1 MWARPSKLKART
13 RIGGGIT
20 LQQDTLKKREGFSSS
35 IGVIAAVLGSAVGLG
50 NIWKFPYV
58 TGANGGAAFILV
70 YLVCL
75 ALVGLPVML
84 SEHLLGR
91 NTKSNAV
98 GAFKVLQPKKPWFL
112 VGGAG
117 VLSAFLIMAFYTS
130 VAGWVYAYIF
140 KAAGG
145 GLLST
150 NPKETSLVFNTLV
163 SGVGEPLFWQMFV
176 LLVTGT
182 IIMAGVT
189 KGIERV
195 TKVLM
200 PILFILLIVIDIRSL
215 TLPGASEGLSFLFK
229 PDFSKI
235 TVSVI
240 LAALGLAFFKL
251 SVGMGA
257 MITYGSYVGENENL
271 PKMAL
276 KVALSD
282 TLVSLMAG
290 IAIFPAVF
298 AFGFEPNAGPPLLF
312 ITIPT
317 VFSSMPFG
325 SVFMV
330 LFFVLT
336 AIAATGA
343 MLSLLEVPVAYLTEQ
358 HNWSRRKAT
367 LVTILGIGLLGS
379 TATLSNS
386 ILANV
391 TLFSKNLFDFYDFMT
406 SNILLP
412 LGGIFIALFAGWQ
425 WGKSKVYEEISNN
438 GQINNQGIAAV
449 YLFLVRFVVPIGITL
464 VLLAGLKIFNF

>member
-1 MWARPSKLKART
+1 MKKEIHT
-13 RIGGGIT
+13 
-20 LQQDTLKKREGFSSS
+20 KREGFSSS

-70 YLVCL
+70 YLLCV

-84 SEHLLGR
+84 SEHMIGR
-91 NTKSNAV
+91 HTKANAV
-98 GAFKVLQPKKPWFL
+98 GAFKALQPRRPWFL

-130 VAGWVYAYIF
+130 VAGWVYAYVF

-145 GLLST
+145 ALLSAK
-150 NPKETSLVFNTLV
+150 PEDTSRVFNSLV

-176 LLVTGT
+176 LLVIGT

-195 TKVLM
+195 TKLLM
-200 PILFILLIVIDIRSL
+200 PLLFILLLIIDIRSL
-215 TLPGASEGLSFLFK
+215 TLPGAGEGLAFLFK

-235 TVSVI
+235 TVGVV

-257 MITYGSYVGENENL
+257 MITYGSYVDKNEDL
-271 PKMAL
+271 PKMAV
-276 KVALSD
+276 KVVLAD

-298 AFGFEPNAGPPLLF
+298 ALGFEPNQGAKLLF
-312 ITIPT
+312 VIIPA
-317 VFSSMPFG
+317 VFNSMPFG
-325 SVFMV
+325 RVFMV
-330 LFFVLT
+330 LFFLLT
-336 AIAATGA
+336 AVAATGA
-343 MLSLLEVPVAYLTEQ
+343 MLSLLEVPIAYLTEQ
-358 HNWSRRKAT
+358 YRWTRRKAT
-367 LVTILGIGLLGS
+367 LLTILGIGLLGS

-386 ILANV
+386 LFANV
-391 TLFSKNLFDFYDFMT
+391 TVFGKTFFDLYDFTT

-412 LGGIFIALFAGWQ
+412 VGGIFIALFVGWQ
-425 WGKSKVYEEISNN
+425 WGYANVKREMSNE
-438 GQINNQGIAAV
+438 GQLANDGFV
-449 YLFLVRFVVPIGITL
+449 RVFMFLVKFIVPLAIVL
-464 VLLAGLKIFNF
+464 VLLAGLGLDDIIIEFITTFFLKAI

>member
-1 MWARPSKLKART
+1 MNKEKYH
-13 RIGGGIT
+13 
-20 LQQDTLKKREGFSSS
+20 KREGFSSS

-70 YLVCL
+70 YLLCL
-75 ALVGLPVML
+75 ALVGIPVML
-84 SEHLLGR
+84 SEHLIGR
-91 NTKSNAV
+91 HTKANAV
-98 GAFKVLQPKKPWFL
+98 GAFKALQPRRPWFL

-117 VLSAFLIMAFYTS
+117 VLSAFLIMAFYTT

-145 GLLST
+145 ALLT
-150 NPKETSLVFNTLV
+150 ANPEDTSLVFNTLV
-163 SGVGEPLFWQMFV
+163 SGVGEPLFWQIFV

-200 PILFILLIVIDIRSL
+200 PLLFVLLIIMDIRSL
-215 TLPGASEGLSFLFK
+215 TLPGAGEGLAFLFK

-235 TVSVI
+235 TVGVI

-257 MITYGSYVGENENL
+257 MITYGSYISKNENL
-271 PKMAL
+271 PKMAIR
-276 KVALSD
+276 VALAD

-298 AFGFEPNAGPPLLF
+298 AFGFKPDAGPSLLF

-317 VFSSMPFG
+317 VFNAMPFG
-325 SVFMV
+325 RVFMA

-358 HNWSRRKAT
+358 YQWTRRKAT
-367 LVTILGIGLLGS
+367 LVTILGIGSLGS

-386 ILANV
+386 ILAKV
-391 TLFSKNLFDFYDFMT
+391 TVFGRTFFDFFDFTT
-406 SNILLP
+406 SNVLLP
-412 LGGIFIALFAGWQ
+412 IGGIFIALFVGWQ
-425 WGKSKVYEEISNN
+425 WGYANVKQEMSND
-438 GQINNQGIAAV
+438 GQLKNDQLVRI
-449 YLFLVRFVVPIGITL
+449 YMFLVKFIVPIAIVL
-464 VLLAGLKIFNF
+464 VLLAGLDLIKPIISFINQ

>member
-1 MWARPSKLKART
+1 MKQES
-13 RIGGGIT
+13 
-20 LQQDTLKKREGFSSS
+20 QNKREGFSSS

-84 SEHLLGR
+84 SEHLIGR
-91 NTKSNAV
+91 ATKSNAV
-98 GAFKVLQPKKPWFL
+98 GAFKKLQPRRPWFL

-117 VLSAFLIMAFYTS
+117 VISAFLIMAFYTT
-130 VAGWVYAYIF
+130 VVGWVYAYIF
-140 KAAGG
+140 KSASGA
-145 GLLST
+145 LLT
-150 NPKETSLVFNTLV
+150 NKPQQTTQVFNSLI
-163 SGVGEPLFWQMFV
+163 SGVAEPLFWQV
-176 LLVTGT
+176 LVLIVIGI

-195 TKVLM
+195 TKFLM
-200 PILFILLIVIDIRSL
+200 PMLFILLVIIDIRSL
-215 TLPGASEGLSFLFK
+215 SLPGASSGLAFLFK

-235 TVSVI
+235 TVSAI

-257 MITYGSYVGENENL
+257 MITYGSYVDKQENL
-271 PKMAL
+271 PKMAV

-298 AFGFEPNAGPPLLF
+298 AFGFEPKAGPPLLF
-312 ITIPT
+312 IIIPT
-317 VFSSMPFG
+317 VFNSMPLG
-325 SVFMV
+325 RIFMV
-330 LFFVLT
+330 LFFLLT
-336 AIAATGA
+336 AFAATGA
-343 MLSLLEVPVAYLTEQ
+343 MLSLLEVPIAYFTEEYQ
-358 HNWSRRKAT
+358 WSRRKAT
-367 LVTILGIGLLGS
+367 LITIVGIGLLGS

-386 ILANV
+386 VLSNV
-391 TLFSKNLFDFYDFMT
+391 LIFGKTFFDFFDFAT
-406 SNILLP
+406 SNVLLP

-425 WGKSKVYEEISNN
+425 WGYANVKREMTNEGQLRNEGLFKVYI
-438 GQINNQGIAAV
+438 V
-449 YLFLVRFVVPIGITL
+449 LVRYLVPIAIAII
-464 VLLAGLKIFNF
+464 LLTGLNIIHI

>member
-1 MWARPSKLKART
+1 LKKDMH
-13 RIGGGIT
+13 
-20 LQQDTLKKREGFSSS
+20 QKREGFSSS

-70 YLVCL
+70 YLLCV

-84 SEHLLGR
+84 AEHLIGR
-91 NTKSNAV
+91 HTKSNAV
-98 GAFKVLQPKKPWFL
+98 GAFKKLEPRRPWFL

-140 KAAGG
+140 KSAGG
-145 GLLST
+145 MLIST
-150 NPKETSLVFNTLV
+150 KPEDTSLVFTTLV
-163 SGVGEPLFWQMFV
+163 SGVTEPLFWQIVV

-195 TKVLM
+195 TKILM
-200 PILFILLIVIDIRSL
+200 PILFILLIIIDIRSL
-215 TLPGASEGLSFLFK
+215 TLPGAAEGLSFLFK

-235 TVSVI
+235 TVGVI

-257 MITYGSYVGENENL
+257 MITYGSYIDKNENL
-271 PKMAL
+271 PKMAI
-276 KVALSD
+276 KVALAD

-298 AFGFEPNAGPPLLF
+298 AFGFKPDVGPKLLF
-312 ITIPT
+312 VIIPT
-317 VFSSMPFG
+317 VFNSMPFG
-325 SVFMV
+325 RIFMV
-330 LFFVLT
+330 FFFVLT

-343 MLSLLEVPVAYLTEQ
+343 MLSLLEVIIAYSTEQ
-358 HNWSRRKAT
+358 YQWTRRKAT
-367 LVTILGIGLLGS
+367 LLTILAIGLLGS

-386 ILANV
+386 ILAQFTV
-391 TLFSKNLFDFYDFMT
+391 FGKTFFDFYDFAT
-406 SNILLP
+406 SNVLLP
-412 LGGIFIALFAGWQ
+412 VGGIFIALFVGWQ
-425 WGKSKVYEEISNN
+425 WGHTNVKREMSNE
-438 GQINNQGIAAV
+438 GQLKNDG
-449 YLFLVRFVVPIGITL
+449 LVRVYMVLIKYVVPIAIVL
-464 VLLAGLKIFNF
+464 VLLVGLKILQFE

>member
-1 MWARPSKLKART
+1 MQEIHS
-13 RIGGGIT
+13 
-20 LQQDTLKKREGFSSS
+20 KREGFSSS
-35 IGVIAAVLGSAVGLG
+35 IGVIAAILGSAVGLG

-70 YLVCL
+70 YLVCI

-84 SEHLLGR
+84 AEHMIGR
-91 NTKSNAV
+91 HTKANAV
-98 GAFKVLQPKKPWFL
+98 GAFRALHPRKPWFL

-117 VLSAFLIMAFYTS
+117 VLSAFLIMAFYTT
-130 VAGWVYAYIF
+130 VAGWVYSYIF

-145 GLLST
+145 TLLST
-150 NPKETSLVFNTLV
+150 KPEDTSLVFKTLV
-163 SGVGEPLFWQMFV
+163 SGVGEPLFWQIVV
-176 LLVTGT
+176 LLVTGS

-200 PILFILLIVIDIRSL
+200 PLLFILLVVIDIRSL
-215 TLPGASEGLSFLFK
+215 TLPGAGTGLSFLFK

-235 TVSVI
+235 TVGVV

-257 MITYGSYVGENENL
+257 MITYGSYVDKNENL

-276 KVALSD
+276 KVVLAD

-298 AFGFEPNAGPPLLF
+298 AFGFQPDSGPKLLF
-312 ITIPT
+312 IIIPT
-317 VFSSMPFG
+317 VFNSMPYG
-325 SVFMV
+325 RVFMV

-343 MLSLLEVPVAYLTEQ
+343 MLSLLEVPIAYLTEQ
-358 HNWSRRKAT
+358 YQWTRRKAT
-367 LVTILGIGLLGS
+367 LLTILAIALLGS

-391 TLFSKNLFDFYDFMT
+391 TLFGKTFFDFFDFAT
-406 SNILLP
+406 SNVLMP
-412 LGGIFIALFAGWQ
+412 LGGIFIALFVGWQ
-425 WGKSKVYEEISNN
+425 WGYANVKKEMSNEGKLDNEGLVRVYM
-438 GQINNQGIAAV
+438 
-449 YLFLVRFVVPIGITL
+449 FLVKYIVPTAIAL
-464 VLLAGLKIFNF
+464 VLLAGLNIIHF

>member
-1 MWARPSKLKART
+1 MKQEMKH
-13 RIGGGIT
+13 
-20 LQQDTLKKREGFSSS
+20 KRESFTSS

-70 YLVCL
+70 YLVCV

-84 SEHLLGR
+84 SEHLIGR
-91 NTKSNAV
+91 HTKANAV
-98 GAFKVLQPKKPWFL
+98 GAFKALQPRRPWFL

-145 GLLST
+145 ALLT
-150 NPKETSLVFNTLV
+150 AKPEDTTLVFNKLV
-163 SGVGEPLFWQMFV
+163 SGVGEPLFWQVFV
-176 LLVTGT
+176 LLVIGT

-195 TKVLM
+195 TKLLM
-200 PILFILLIVIDIRSL
+200 PLLFVLLVIIDIRSL
-215 TLPGASEGLSFLFK
+215 SLPGAGMGLSFLFK

-257 MITYGSYVGENENL
+257 MITYGSYVDKNENL
-271 PKMAL
+271 PKMAI
-276 KVALSD
+276 KVALAD

-298 AFGFEPNAGPPLLF
+298 AFGFTPDQGPKLLF
-312 ITIPT
+312 VIIPA
-317 VFSSMPFG
+317 VFNSMPLG
-325 SVFMV
+325 RVFMV

-343 MLSLLEVPVAYLTEQ
+343 MLSLLEVPIAYLTEQ
-358 HNWSRRKAT
+358 YQWTRRKAT
-367 LVTILGIGLLGS
+367 LLTILGIGLLGS

-386 ILANV
+386 LLAEV
-391 TLFSKNLFDFYDFMT
+391 TVLGKTFFDFFDFAT
-406 SNILLP
+406 SNVLLP
-412 LGGIFIALFAGWQ
+412 LGGIFIALFVGWQ
-425 WGKSKVYEEISNN
+425 WGDAKVKQELS
-438 GQINNQGIAAV
+438 NQGQLANEGLANV
-449 YLFLVRFVVPIGITL
+449 YLFLVKYIVPLAIAVI
-464 VLLAGLKIFNF
+464 LLAGLNIIHF

>member
-1 MWARPSKLKART
+1 MKVLYLKQET
-13 RIGGGIT
+13 
-20 LQQDTLKKREGFSSS
+20 QKKREGFSSS

-70 YLVCL
+70 YILCV

-84 SEHLLGR
+84 SEHLIGR
-91 NTKSNAV
+91 HTKANAV
-98 GAFKVLQPKKPWFL
+98 GAFKALQPRRPWFL

-117 VLSAFLIMAFYTS
+117 VLSAFLIMAFYTT

-145 GLLST
+145 ALLT
-150 NPKETSLVFNTLV
+150 AKPEETSFVFNTLV
-163 SGVGEPLFWQMFV
+163 SGVAEPLFWQVFV
-176 LLVTGT
+176 LLVIGT

-195 TKVLM
+195 TKLLM
-200 PILFILLIVIDIRSL
+200 PLLFILLVIIDIRSL
-215 TLPGASEGLSFLFK
+215 TLPGAGEGLSFLFK

-235 TVSVI
+235 TVGVI

-257 MITYGSYVGENENL
+257 MITYGSYVDKNENL
-271 PKMAL
+271 PKMAI
-276 KVALSD
+276 KVALAD

-298 AFGFEPNAGPPLLF
+298 AFGFEPGSGPKLLF
-312 ITIPT
+312 IIIPA
-317 VFSSMPFG
+317 VFNSMPFG
-325 SVFMV
+325 RVFMV

-343 MLSLLEVPVAYLTEQ
+343 MLSLLEVPIAYLTEQ
-358 HNWSRRKAT
+358 YRWTRRKAT
-367 LVTILGIGLLGS
+367 LLTILGIGLLGS

-391 TLFSKNLFDFYDFMT
+391 TVFGMNFFDFFDFTT
-406 SNILLP
+406 SNVLLP
-412 LGGIFIALFAGWQ
+412 LGGIFIALFVGWQ
-425 WGKSKVYEEISNN
+425 WGKGNVYQEISNN
-438 GQINNQGIAAV
+438 GKIANEGLADI
-449 YLFLVRFVVPIGITL
+449 YLFLVRFVVPVGITL
-464 VLLAGLKIFNF
+464 VLLVGLKIIHF

>member
-1 MWARPSKLKART
+1 MLCLKHEKQKT
-13 RIGGGIT
+13 
-20 LQQDTLKKREGFSSS
+20 REGFSSS

-58 TGANGGAAFILV
+58 TGANGGAAFILI
-70 YLVCL
+70 YLLCL

-84 SEHLLGR
+84 SEHLIGR
-91 NTKSNAV
+91 NTKANAV
-98 GAFKVLQPKKPWFL
+98 GAFKVLQPRKPWFL

-140 KAAGG
+140 KAASGS
-145 GLLST
+145 LLST
-150 NPKETSLVFNTLV
+150 NPQETSLVFKTLV
-163 SGVGEPLFWQMFV
+163 SGVGEPLFWQVFV

-200 PILFILLIVIDIRSL
+200 PLLFVLLIVIDIRSL
-215 TLPGASEGLSFLFK
+215 TLPGAAEGLSFLFK

-235 TVSVI
+235 TVSVV

-298 AFGFEPNAGPPLLF
+298 AFGFEPDAGPPLLF

-325 SVFMV
+325 GVFMV

-358 HNWSRRKAT
+358 HHWSRRNAT
-367 LVTILGIGLLGS
+367 LLTILGIGLLGS

-386 ILANV
+386 ILANI
-391 TLFSKNLFDFYDFMT
+391 TLFGKNFFDFYDFTT
-406 SNILLP
+406 SNVLLP
-412 LGGIFIALFAGWQ
+412 LGGIFIALFVGWQ
-425 WGKSKVYEEISNN
+425 WGQSNVYQEISNN
-438 GQINNQGIAAV
+438 GQIANKGLARIF
-449 YLFLVRFVVPIGITL
+449 LILVRYVVPVGIIL
-464 VLLAGLKIFNF
+464 VLLAGLNINIIGFLLKLLGIV

>member
-1 MWARPSKLKART
+1 MRRVIVLKQEIHT
-13 RIGGGIT
+13 
-20 LQQDTLKKREGFSSS
+20 KREGFSSS

-70 YLVCL
+70 YLLCV
-75 ALVGLPVML
+75 AFVGLPVML
-84 SEHLLGR
+84 SELLIGR
-91 NTKSNAV
+91 HTKANAV
-98 GAFKVLQPKKPWFL
+98 GAFKALQPRRPWFL

-117 VLSAFLIMAFYTS
+117 VLSAFLIMAFYTT

-145 GLLST
+145 MLVST
-150 NPKETSLVFNTLV
+150 KPEDTSLAFKTLV
-163 SGVGEPLFWQMFV
+163 SGVGEPLFWQILV
-176 LLVTGT
+176 LLVIGT

-195 TKVLM
+195 TKFLM
-200 PILFILLIVIDIRSL
+200 PLLFVLLLIIDIRSL
-215 TLPGASEGLSFLFK
+215 TLPGAGVGLSFLFK

-257 MITYGSYVGENENL
+257 MITYGSYVDKNENL
-271 PKMAL
+271 PKMAI
-276 KVALSD
+276 KVALAD

-290 IAIFPAVF
+290 VAIFPAVF
-298 AFGFEPNAGPPLLF
+298 AFGFKPDAGPKLLF
-312 ITIPT
+312 IIIPT
-317 VFSSMPFG
+317 VFNSMPLG
-325 SVFMV
+325 RLFMV

-343 MLSLLEVPVAYLTEQ
+343 MLSLLEVPIAYLTEQ
-358 HNWSRRKAT
+358 YLWTRRKAT
-367 LVTILGIGLLGS
+367 LLTILGIGLLGS

-386 ILANV
+386 LLANV
-391 TLFSKNLFDFYDFMT
+391 TVFGKTFFDFFDFAT

-412 LGGIFIALFAGWQ
+412 LGGIFIALFVGWQ
-425 WGKSKVYEEISNN
+425 WGDAKVKLEMSNE
-438 GQINNQGIAAV
+438 GQLRNEGLAQIFI
-449 YLFLVRFVVPIGITL
+449 FLVKVIVPVAIAL
-464 VLLAGLKIFNF
+464 VLLAGLNVIHF

>member
-1 MWARPSKLKART
+1 MQEIKS
-13 RIGGGIT
+13 
-20 LQQDTLKKREGFSSS
+20 KREGFSSS
-35 IGVIAAVLGSAVGLG
+35 IGVIAAILGSAVGLG

-70 YLVCL
+70 YLLCL

-84 SEHLLGR
+84 AEHLIGR
-91 NTKSNAV
+91 HTKANAV
-98 GAFKVLQPKKPWFL
+98 GAFKKLQPRKPWFF

-117 VLSAFLIMAFYTS
+117 VLSAFLIMAFYTT
-130 VAGWVYAYIF
+130 VAGWVYSYIF

-145 GLLST
+145 ALLST
-150 NPKETSLVFNTLV
+150 KPEDTSLVFKTLV
-163 SGVGEPLFWQMFV
+163 SGVSEPLFWQIFV
-176 LLVTGT
+176 LLVTGS

-200 PILFILLIVIDIRSL
+200 PLLFILLIVIDIRSL
-215 TLPGASEGLSFLFK
+215 TLSGAGAGLSFLFK

-235 TVSVI
+235 TVSVV

-257 MITYGSYVGENENL
+257 MITYGSYVDKSENL
-271 PKMAL
+271 PKMAV
-276 KVALSD
+276 KVALAD

-298 AFGFEPNAGPPLLF
+298 AFGFKPDAGPKLLF
-312 ITIPT
+312 IIIPT

-325 SVFMV
+325 RVFMV

-343 MLSLLEVPVAYLTEQ
+343 MLSLLEVPIAYLTEQ
-358 HNWSRRKAT
+358 YQWTRRNAT
-367 LVTILGIGLLGS
+367 LLTILGIALLGS

-386 ILANV
+386 LLANV
-391 TLFSKNLFDFYDFMT
+391 TLFGKTFFDFFDFAT
-406 SNILLP
+406 SNVLLP
-412 LGGIFIALFAGWQ
+412 LGGIFISLFVGWQ
-425 WGKSKVYEEISNN
+425 WGYANVKQEMSNGGELKNDGLVRVYM
-438 GQINNQGIAAV
+438 
-449 YLFLVRFVVPIGITL
+449 FLVKYVVPTAIAL
-464 VLLAGLKIFNF
+464 VLLAGLNIIHF

>member
-1 MWARPSKLKART
+1 MLH
-13 RIGGGIT
+13 
-20 LQQDTLKKREGFSSS
+20 QKREGFSSS

-70 YLVCL
+70 YLLCL
-75 ALVGLPVML
+75 ALVGVPVML
-84 SEHLLGR
+84 SEHLIGR
-91 NTKSNAV
+91 HTKANAV
-98 GAFKVLQPKKPWFL
+98 GAFKVLQPRRPWYL

-117 VLSAFLIMAFYTS
+117 VLSAFLIMAFYTT

-145 GLLST
+145 ALLSAK
-150 NPKETSLVFNTLV
+150 PEETTLVFNTLV
-163 SGVGEPLFWQMFV
+163 SGVGEPLFWQIFV
-176 LLVTGT
+176 LLVIGT

-200 PILFILLIVIDIRSL
+200 PLLFILLVIIDIRSL
-215 TLPGASEGLSFLFK
+215 TLPGAGEGLSFLFK

-235 TVSVI
+235 TIGVI

-257 MITYGSYVGENENL
+257 MITYGSYVNKSENL
-271 PKMAL
+271 PKMAI
-276 KVALSD
+276 KVALAD

-298 AFGFEPNAGPPLLF
+298 AFGFKPNAGPSLLF

-317 VFSSMPFG
+317 VFNSMPFG
-325 SVFMV
+325 RVFMS

-358 HNWSRRKAT
+358 YQWTRRKAT
-367 LVTILGIGLLGS
+367 MVTILGIGLLGS

-386 ILANV
+386 LFAKV
-391 TLFSKNLFDFYDFMT
+391 TVFGKTFFDFYDFST

-412 LGGIFIALFAGWQ
+412 VGGIFIALFVGWQ
-425 WGKSKVYEEISNN
+425 WGYVNVKREMSNE
-438 GQINNQGIAAV
+438 GQLTNDRLVRIFM
-449 YLFLVRFVVPIGITL
+449 FLVEYIVPFAIAL
-464 VLLAGLKIFNF
+464 VLLAGLNIIHF

>member
-1 MWARPSKLKART
+1 MKQEMYA
-13 RIGGGIT
+13 
-20 LQQDTLKKREGFSSS
+20 KREGFSSS

-70 YLVCL
+70 YLLCV

-84 SEHLLGR
+84 SELLIGR
-91 NTKSNAV
+91 HTKANAV
-98 GAFKVLQPKKPWFL
+98 GAFKALQPRRPWFL

-117 VLSAFLIMAFYTS
+117 VLSAFLIMAFYTT

-145 GLLST
+145 MLVST
-150 NPKETSLVFNTLV
+150 KPEDTSLAFKTLI
-163 SGVGEPLFWQMFV
+163 SGVAEPLFWQMFV
-176 LLVTGT
+176 LIVIGA

-195 TKVLM
+195 TKLLM
-200 PILFILLIVIDIRSL
+200 PLLFLLLLIIDIRSL
-215 TLPGASEGLSFLFK
+215 TLPGAGVGLSFLFK

-257 MITYGSYVGENENL
+257 MITYGSYVDKNENL
-271 PKMAL
+271 PKMAI
-276 KVALSD
+276 KVALAD

-298 AFGFEPNAGPPLLF
+298 AFGFKPDAGPKLLF
-312 ITIPT
+312 IIIPT
-317 VFSSMPFG
+317 VFNSMPLG
-325 SVFMV
+325 RLFMV
-330 LFFVLT
+330 LFFLLT

-343 MLSLLEVPVAYLTEQ
+343 MLSLLEVPIAYLTEQ
-358 HNWSRRKAT
+358 YQWTRRKAT
-367 LVTILGIGLLGS
+367 LLTILGIGLLGS

-386 ILANV
+386 LFAKV
-391 TLFSKNLFDFYDFMT
+391 TVFGKTFFDFFDFAT
-406 SNILLP
+406 SNVLLP
-412 LGGIFIALFAGWQ
+412 LGGIFIALFVGWQ
-425 WGKSKVYEEISNN
+425 WNHTKVKLEMSNG
-438 GQINNQGIAAV
+438 GQLTNERLADAFI
-449 YLFLVRFVVPIGITL
+449 FLVKFIVPVAIAL
-464 VLLAGLKIFNF
+464 VLLAGLNIIHF

>member
-1 MWARPSKLKART
+1 MKHESD
-13 RIGGGIT
+13 
-20 LQQDTLKKREGFSSS
+20 QHKREGFSSS
-35 IGVIAAVLGSAVGLG
+35 IGVIAATLGSAVGLG

-70 YLVCL
+70 YLLCV
-75 ALVGLPVML
+75 ALVSLPVML
-84 SEHLLGR
+84 SELLIGR
-91 NTKSNAV
+91 HTKANAV
-98 GAFKVLQPKKPWFL
+98 GAFKTLEPRRPWFL

-117 VLSAFLIMAFYTS
+117 VLSAFLIMAFYTT

-140 KAAGG
+140 KSASGMIV
-145 GLLST
+145 ST
-150 NPKETSLVFNTLV
+150 KPSDTSLIFNALV
-163 SGVGEPLFWQMFV
+163 SGVSEPLFWQLFV
-176 LLVTGT
+176 LVVTGS
-182 IIMAGVT
+182 IIMTGVT

-195 TKVLM
+195 TKILM
-200 PILFILLIVIDIRSL
+200 PLLFLLLVIVDIRALS
-215 TLPGASEGLSFLFK
+215 LPGAGAGLAFLFK

-235 TVSVI
+235 TVSAV

-257 MITYGSYVGENENL
+257 MMTYGSYVGKDENL
-271 PKMAL
+271 PKTAI

-298 AFGFEPNAGPPLLF
+298 AFGFKPDAGPSLLF

-325 SVFMV
+325 RVFMV
-330 LFFVLT
+330 LFFVLSS
-336 AIAATGA
+336 IAATGA

-358 HNWSRRKAT
+358 YHWSRRKAT
-367 LVTILGIGLLGS
+367 LFTIIGIAMIGS

-386 ILANV
+386 VFADVKI
-391 TLFSKNLFDFYDFMT
+391 FGKNFFDLFDFAT

-425 WGKSKVYEEISNN
+425 WGLSNVKREMSN
-438 GQINNQGIAAV
+438 DGQLANDGWVRI
-449 YLFLVRFVVPIGITL
+449 YMYLVRIVAPIAIAI
-464 VLLAGLKIFNF
+464 VLLAGLNIIHF

>member
-1 MWARPSKLKART
+1 MLCLKHEKQKT
-13 RIGGGIT
+13 
-20 LQQDTLKKREGFSSS
+20 REGFSSS

-58 TGANGGAAFILV
+58 TGANGGAAFILI
-70 YLVCL
+70 YLLCL

-84 SEHLLGR
+84 SEHLIGR
-91 NTKSNAV
+91 NTKANAV
-98 GAFKVLQPKKPWFL
+98 GAFKVLQPRKPWFL

-130 VAGWVYAYIF
+130 VAGWIYAYIF
-140 KAAGG
+140 KAASGS
-145 GLLST
+145 LLST
-150 NPKETSLVFNTLV
+150 NPQETSLVFKTLV
-163 SGVGEPLFWQMFV
+163 SGVGEPLFWQVFV

-200 PILFILLIVIDIRSL
+200 PLLFVLLIVIDIRSL
-215 TLPGASEGLSFLFK
+215 TLPGAAEGLSFLFK

-235 TVSVI
+235 TVSVV

-298 AFGFEPNAGPPLLF
+298 AFGFEPDAGPPLLF

-325 SVFMV
+325 GVFMV

-358 HNWSRRKAT
+358 HHWSRRNAT
-367 LVTILGIGLLGS
+367 LLTILGIGLLGS

-386 ILANV
+386 ILANI
-391 TLFSKNLFDFYDFMT
+391 TLFGKNFFDFYDFTT
-406 SNILLP
+406 SNVLLP
-412 LGGIFIALFAGWQ
+412 LGGIFIALFVGWQ
-425 WGKSKVYEEISNN
+425 WGQSNVYQEISNN
-438 GQINNQGIAAV
+438 GQIANKGLARIF
-449 YLFLVRFVVPIGITL
+449 LILVRYVVPVGIIL
-464 VLLAGLKIFNF
+464 VLLAGLNINIIGFLLKLLGIV

>member
-1 MWARPSKLKART
+1 MKQETP
-13 RIGGGIT
+13 
-20 LQQDTLKKREGFSSS
+20 KKREGFSSS

-70 YLVCL
+70 YLLCL
-75 ALVGLPVML
+75 AVMGLPVML
-84 SEHLLGR
+84 SEHLIGR
-91 NTKSNAV
+91 HTKANAV
-98 GAFKVLQPKKPWFL
+98 GAFKALQPRKPWYL
-112 VGGAG
+112 VGSAG
-117 VLSAFLIMAFYTS
+117 VLSAFLIMAFYTC

-145 GLLST
+145 TLLST
-150 NPKETSLVFNTLV
+150 KPEETSLVFNTLV
-163 SGVGEPLFWQMFV
+163 SGVGEPLFWQVFV
-176 LLVTGT
+176 LLVTGA

-195 TKVLM
+195 TKILM
-200 PILFILLIVIDIRSL
+200 PLLFILLIVIDIRSL
-215 TLPGASEGLSFLFK
+215 TLPGAAEGLSFLFK

-235 TVSVI
+235 TVSVV

-276 KVALSD
+276 KVALAD

-358 HNWSRRKAT
+358 YHWSRRNAT
-367 LVTILGIGLLGS
+367 LLTIFGIGLLGS

-391 TLFSKNLFDFYDFMT
+391 TVFSMNFFDFYDFTT
-406 SNILLP
+406 SNVLLP
-412 LGGIFIALFAGWQ
+412 LGGIFIALFVGWQ
-425 WGKSKVYEEISNN
+425 WGQDKVYQEISNN
-438 GQINNQGIAAV
+438 GQIKNMGLASIF
-449 YLFLVRFVVPIGITL
+449 LFLVRFIVPVGITL
-464 VLLAGLKIFNF
+464 VLLAGLKVIQF